1 MGPSWNSLFRFS
13 ENSIKSKHKIEQS
26 GNLRNLW
33 FFLTAISH
41 TYGTIKP
48 PGWAAISILW
58 QVTKFIK
65 KSHLFNTRHSTYTV
79 AIKLRDDILKVTN
92 KDQITLA
99 VMVDY
104 SKAFD
109 TVDYEISITKMHH
122 LNFEK
127 QLLQLK
133 VSYLHKR

>member
-1 MGPSWNSLFRFS
+1 MVTFEICEIFSNCYLSYVRDYKATRVGGNKYFMTGDKIYKEISL
-13 ENSIKSKHKIEQS
+13 IQ
-26 GNLRNLW
+26 
-33 FFLTAISH
+33 H
-41 TYGTIKP
+41 TSFDI
-48 PGWAAISILW
+48 
-58 QVTKFIK
+58 
-65 KSHLFNTRHSTYTV
+65 HSCN
-79 AIKLRDDILKVTN
+79 KLRDDILKVTN